1 MKKTITLLLIVVLTL
16 CLFAGCRS
24 GTTPEDMATDASE
37 AIEKMIPRSDNANP
51 TDGDGF
57 IGDDNAGANHGNG
70 NNRNGGMNGNP
81 GNGINGNPGNGG
93 MMPNG

>member
-1 MKKTITLLLIVVLTL
+1 MKKMITLLLILVLTL
-16 CLFAGCRS
+16 SLITGCRN

-37 AIEKMIPRSDNANP
+37 ALNDITPKIDNARP

-57 IGDDNAGANHGNG
+57 IGDGNDSNG
-70 NNRNGGMNGNP
+70 NS
-81 GNGINGNPGNGG
+81 GIPGNGG